1 MAGGRTTE
9 RRPARRPAL
18 ALALGTLALMLLFAL
33 PSAAATPKKTAL
45 IVEASPVLGASTPT
59 CPGWFSI
66 EVRLSNSSD
75 AQITGTLELVSELA
89 YSRNTAHIVT
99 RAPFGVAGKGRVTL
113 ELPTHGFNGSVPELR
128 LRALDPDGN
137 VLADV
142 GLPDPRP
149 HGPFLFDLD
158 VPSRLA
164 PSLRGQGVIT
174 TRTSSVR
181 YGTYPTLAVS
191 TPEVN
196 PSTGDPVLP
205 ERAAGYASATVVLAK
220 SEQIA
225 ALKGPEL
232 RALGDWVLA
241 GGALAVVV
249 TRPEDLHRPPLV
261 DLLGGEVAA
270 GAPTAGIRAERDFLV
285 VPDPSAR
292 PPYTYRG
299 PGTGRTAHKLLTP
312 SSDVAEKLVGYRGGN
327 LHPSPWGA
335 SASYGLGEVHLL
347 AFDATHTPYVTDE
360 WVQLEMLDLVTHA
373 FNRENTVALPYA
385 QTALDRPGVRAV
397 KKVLDPNEGSR
408 WAIAISAL
416 LLLVYAAGAGPLNF
430 YRASRKGRPLKA
442 LLHLPIWAAG
452 AFGMVV
458 VLGVAAKGV
467 SGRARHLTLV
477 EAGAGMSRAAA
488 TRFRGFY
495 SASSGQLTVRATQ
508 RGAVLDVAG
517 RTDDTGREVV
527 VDRDGARI
535 EHFQAKP
542 WQTVVVREDGFI
554 DLGGGISIVRTGHD
568 VEVKNRT
575 ARDLL
580 AVLLKVPG
588 KGVVYFPRIADGQS
602 RLASKGKVV
611 PGRIGHPRVTG
622 PTMTH
627 GLDADLFDLD
637 EAAEG
642 AGAAWQALETL
653 AARDTDWWPTDAPL
667 LLGQL
672 AGGEGRS
679 SDSGLQLDRDRVLV
693 RVVGYGGVK

>member
-1 MAGGRTTE
+1 
-9 RRPARRPAL
+9 
-18 ALALGTLALMLLFAL
+18 MLE
-33 PSAAATPKKTAL
+33 PT
-45 IVEASPVLGASTPT
+45 PVLGAGTPT
-59 CPGWFSI
+59 SPGWFS
-66 EVRLSNSSD
+66 VAVHLSNSGD
-75 AQITGTLELVSELA
+75 AQIAGTLELSSELSYA
-89 YSRNTAHIVT
+89 PATAHVVT

-113 ELPTHGFNGSVPELR
+113 MLPTHGFTGSLPALR
-128 LRALDPDGN
+128 LRALDPHGN

-142 GLPDPRP
+142 ELPDPRP
-149 HGPFLFDLD
+149 YGPFLFDLD
-158 VPSRLA
+158 VPSRIA
-164 PSLRGQGVIT
+164 PSLRGQGVIA
-174 TRTSSVR
+174 TRARSVR
-181 YGTYPTLAVS
+181 YGAYPTLSVS
-191 TPEVN
+191 TPDVN
-196 PSTGDPVLP
+196 PATGDPVLP

-249 TRPEDLHRPPLV
+249 TRPEDLHRPPLT
-261 DLLGGEVAA
+261 DMLGGDVQT
-270 GAPTAGIRAERDFLV
+270 GAPPASLEAEKDFLV
-285 VPDPSAR
+285 VPHPSAA

-299 PGTGRTAHKLLTP
+299 PGTGATAHKLLPP
-312 SSDVAEKLVGYRGGN
+312 SPDVANTLVGYRGGN

-347 AFDATHTPYVTDE
+347 AFDATRAPSVTDE
-360 WVQLEMLDLVTHA
+360 WVQLEMVELVTHA
-373 FNRENTVALPYA
+373 FNRGNVVALPSA

-408 WAIAISAL
+408 WAVAVSAL
-416 LLLVYAAGAGPLNF
+416 LLLLYAAGAGPLNF
-430 YRASRKGRPLKA
+430 YLASRRGRPLRA
-442 LLHLPIWAAG
+442 LLHLPMWAAG
-452 AFGMVV
+452 AFGAVV

-467 SGRARHLTLV
+467 RGRARHLTLV
-477 EAGAGMSRAAA
+477 EAGAGMSRGAA

-517 RTDDTGREVV
+517 RTDDTSREVV

-542 WQTVVVREDGFI
+542 WQTVVVREDGSI
-554 DLGGGISIVRTGHD
+554 DLGGGVSIVRTGHD

-580 AVLLKVPG
+580 AVLLKLPG
-588 KGVVYFPRIADGQS
+588 LGVMSFPRIADGHS
-602 RLASKGKVV
+602 VLASKGRPV
-611 PGRIGHPRVTG
+611 PVSIGHSRPTG
-622 PTMTH
+622 PSMTH

-637 EAAEG
+637 KTADG
-642 AGAAWQALETL
+642 ADEAWQALETL
-653 AARDTDWWPTDAPL
+653 ADTDTDWWPPDVPV

-672 AGGEGRS
+672 AGGEGRT
-679 SDSGLQLDRDRVLV
+679 SDSGLRLDRDRVLV